1 MFFQSWRSLILAI
14 LLIGIGCIQLFY
26 SREYADAAKR
36 EVSTV
41 GRLTYVSR
49 GKSSTFEYSFEV
61 NGFTTGSISG
71 KCRTALTPQG
81 CKEGAQVIVYYDP
94 EHRSPPMLEEF
105 GAASRERLFFGSL
118 MVICGF
124 LLIGFYF
131 ILKRVVGDPEE
142 SEETD
147 ESKNNDEPDVLH
159 IVPGK

>member
-1 MFFQSWRSLILAI
+1 
-14 LLIGIGCIQLFY
+14 
-26 SREYADAAKR
+26 
-36 EVSTV
+36 
-41 GRLTYVSR
+41 
-49 GKSSTFEYSFEV
+49 
-61 NGFTTGSISG
+61 
-71 KCRTALTPQG
+71 
-81 CKEGAQVIVYYDP
+81 
-94 EHRSPPMLEEF
+94 MLEEF